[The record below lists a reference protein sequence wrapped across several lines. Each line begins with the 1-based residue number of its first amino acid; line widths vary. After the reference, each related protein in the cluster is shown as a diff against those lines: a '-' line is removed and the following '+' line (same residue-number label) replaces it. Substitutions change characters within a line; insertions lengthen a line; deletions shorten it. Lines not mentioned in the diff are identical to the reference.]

1 MAGLKLMRRRRE
13 AEQAPMRLSAPVPGY
28 LRVALGI
35 AVALVFIA
43 PVWWVIAASFKPQ
56 FAIFRDASPV
66 TVATFLPFD
75 ATLDNYREVFGRLG
89 MGRALINSTI
99 VAVSQV
105 ILTLVLCSMGA
116 YAFSRLRFPGRRV
129 LFIVILGTLLVPFES
144 ILIPMYLMASR
155 LGLGDMLPAVF
166 LPEIASAFGLFLL
179 RQAFDDVPREL
190 DDAALV
196 DGASHFRV
204 FRDVLLPNIK
214 PALATLS
221 VITFL
226 WSWNGFLWPLV
237 IIQRPELQLI
247 QVALAQT
254 VVPGELPNWGAI
266 LAGATIATVPVLA
279 LFLLLQRYIVQ
290 GFTESATKG

>member
-1 MAGLKLMRRRRE
+1 MIGVKRIRRRE
-13 AEQAPMRLSAPVPGY
+13 AEQSPMRLSAPIPGY

-66 TVATFLPFD
+66 TAATFLPFD

-129 LFIVILGTLLVPFES
+129 LFVIILGTLLVPFES
-144 ILIPMYLMASR
+144 ILIPM
-155 LGLGDMLPAVF
+155 
-166 LPEIASAFGLFLL
+166 
-179 RQAFDDVPREL
+179 
-190 DDAALV
+190 
-196 DGASHFRV
+196 
-204 FRDVLLPNIK
+204 
-214 PALATLS
+214 
-221 VITFL
+221 
-226 WSWNGFLWPLV
+226 
-237 IIQRPELQLI
+237 
-247 QVALAQT
+247 
-254 VVPGELPNWGAI
+254 
-266 LAGATIATVPVLA
+266 
-279 LFLLLQRYIVQ
+279 
-290 GFTESATKG
+290 

>member
-1 MAGLKLMRRRRE
+1 M
-13 AEQAPMRLSAPVPGY
+13 
-28 LRVALGI
+28 
-35 AVALVFIA
+35 
-43 PVWWVIAASFKPQ
+43 
-56 FAIFRDASPV
+56 
-66 TVATFLPFD
+66 
-75 ATLDNYREVFGRLG
+75 FGRLG

-105 ILTLVLCSMGA
+105 ILTLVLCSTGA

-129 LFIVILGTLLVPFES
+129 LFVVILGTLLVPFES

-204 FRDVLLPNIK
+204 FLDVLLPNIK

-266 LAGATIATVPVLA
+266 LGGATIATVPVLA